1 MFDYQFT
8 NFHFGAMLLD
18 KKKRALCYITSY
30 LKVLR
35 KTRNKECNNSNTLY
49 SVKPLY
55 DLPSL
60 LNLKISQV
68 LKYKGS
74 ITLLM
79 VNMS

>member
-1 MFDYQFT
+1 MFRAKQ
-8 NFHFGAMLLD
+8 
-18 KKKRALCYITSY
+18 KKRALCYITSY

-35 KTRNKECNNSNTLY
+35 KTHDKECNNSHTLY

-55 DLPSL
+55 DLL
-60 LNLKISQV
+60 YHFNLKISQV

-79 VNMS
+79 LIMSADSHLSKRTFDF

>member
-1 MFDYQFT
+1 MDFKDSHIKQ
-8 NFHFGAMLLD
+8 
-18 KKKRALCYITSY
+18 KKRALCYITSY